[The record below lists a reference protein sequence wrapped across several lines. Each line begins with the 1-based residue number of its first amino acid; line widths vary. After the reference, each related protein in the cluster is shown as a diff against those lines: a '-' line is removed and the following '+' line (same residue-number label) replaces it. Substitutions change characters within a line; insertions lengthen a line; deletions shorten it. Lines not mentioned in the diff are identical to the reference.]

1 MGLQLDKEP
10 MDVIL
15 TLSPFG
21 GGASIVKCISLGSLV
36 FRGMNLFLNITYPFL
51 PFWAFKHLK

>member
-51 PFWAFKHLK
+51 PL